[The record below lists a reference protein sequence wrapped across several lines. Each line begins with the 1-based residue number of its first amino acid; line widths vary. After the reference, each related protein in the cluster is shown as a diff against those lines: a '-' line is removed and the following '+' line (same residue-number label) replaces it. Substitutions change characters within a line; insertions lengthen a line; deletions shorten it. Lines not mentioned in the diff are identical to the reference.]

1 MGRIGAA
8 ALKQAS
14 VGELR
19 RALSFASL
27 CAAVTCGRPG
37 ADPPRRAEL
46 GAAAFA
52 DLLNGDAPGAR

>member
-14 VGELR
+14 AGELR

-27 CAAVTCGRPG
+27 CAAVTCGRAG

-46 GAAAFA
+46 GTAVFA
-52 DLLNGDAPGAR
+52 DLLNRGAPSR